1 MKKIVSLTTLS
12 FVFPLVAFAQ
22 VGNLAPIQTLLVS
35 VGNLVS
41 LAIPIGLGLL
51 LLWLIWTA
59 YEFMHAPDKHRGQLI
74 AGVIA
79 FFVVIS
85 IWGLVRFLQVTFLGG
100 TSSNTIP
107 APHFPTN

>member
-12 FVFPLVAFAQ
+12 FALPLVAFAQ
-22 VGNLAPIQTLLVS
+22 VGNLAPLQTLLVS

-41 LAIPIGLGLL
+41 MAIPIGLGLL
-51 LLWLIWTA
+51 LIFLIYTA
-59 YEFMHAPDKHRGQLI
+59 YEYMHAPDKHRGQLI
-74 AGVIA
+74 AGVVA

-85 IWGLVRFLQVTFLGG
+85 IWGLVRFLQITFLGG
-100 TSSNTIP
+100 TSSNQIP

>member
-1 MKKIVSLTTLS
+1 
-12 FVFPLVAFAQ
+12 
-22 VGNLAPIQTLLVS
+22 
-35 VGNLVS
+35 
-41 LAIPIGLGLL
+41 
-51 LLWLIWTA
+51 
-59 YEFMHAPDKHRGQLI
+59 MHAPDKHRGQLI